1 MKWKTDKDKKG
12 RSILK
17 CAIYISRQENS
28 FVLVE
33 L

>member
-12 RSILK
+12 RSTFK